1 LNLQQFSFIE
11 TFLSTSA
18 AMAADVHF
26 SAVDNSGE
34 FRGVE
39 KSAHRRRLAGPSEA
53 DAGATGS

>member
-11 TFLSTSA
+11 TFFSTSA

-34 FRGVE
+34 F
-39 KSAHRRRLAGPSEA
+39 
-53 DAGATGS
+53 